1 MSHQGPGGYGA
12 PEQPAKKTSPWIFVG
27 VGCLLLLIVAI
38 GTFVTLSVVVWN
50 KAKRGGVSAGG
61 AFSAGVELAIDG
73 GAISFD
79 AGATTGPPKGALGRG
94 SPTCEKAADCCRRAV
109 EQTGATAATLA
120 SCEKLRTEVAEAGCE
135 QALRTY
141 RASPLFGAACP

>member
-1 MSHQGPGGYGA
+1 MSQQGPGGYGS
-12 PEQPAKKTSPWIFVG
+12 PEQPAKKTNPLVFVA
-27 VGCLLLLIVAI
+27 VGCALVVVLVI
-38 GTFVTLSVVVWN
+38 GAFATLSVVAWN

-61 AFSAGVELAIDG
+61 SFSAGVELAVDG

-79 AGATTGPPKGALGRG
+79 AGASTGPPRGALRPG

-109 EQTGATAATLA
+109 EKTGATAATLA
-120 SCEKLRTEVAEAGCE
+120 SCEKLRSEVDEAGCE